1 VRLTKYTHA
10 CVRLEHEGRVLV
22 IDPGIWAEP
31 EALDGVTDILVTH
44 EHADH
49 IDTERLKALTGVSIF
64 TNLDLTAQLG
74 MPNVQA
80 VLPGDD
86 FTAAGFSVR
95 AVGGKHADIIDGL
108 PGCANIGF
116 IIDESIYHPGD
127 SLFVPQERVDTLLVP
142 ASGPW
147 LKFGEAIEFTRAIRP
162 QRAIA
167 IHDVMLSD
175 KGIGNFS
182 AWMEGKSGTEY
193 KHLSPGTSQIL

>member
-1 VRLTKYTHA
+1 MRLTKYTHA

-22 IDPGIWAEP
+22 VDPGIWAEP

-49 IDTERLKALTGVSIF
+49 IDVERLKGLTGVNIY

-74 MPNVQA
+74 LPNVQA

-86 FTAAGFSVR
+86 FSAAGFSVR

-127 SLFVPQERVDTLLVP
+127 SLFVPKERVETLLVP

-162 QRAIA
+162 ERAIA

-182 AWMEGKSGTEY
+182 GWMDAKSGTQY
-193 KHLSPGTSQIL
+193 KHLSPGTHQML